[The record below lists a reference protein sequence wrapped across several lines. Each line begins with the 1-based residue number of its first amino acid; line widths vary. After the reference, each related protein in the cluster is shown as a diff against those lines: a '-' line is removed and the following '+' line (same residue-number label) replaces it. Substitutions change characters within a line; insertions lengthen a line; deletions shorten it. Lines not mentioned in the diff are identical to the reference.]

1 MEARQFG
8 IRHLFVATFF
18 VAVAIAGLQLCAVR
32 FPVVVVFAVLA
43 SGVLALAG
51 LAIICFTVV
60 VALAIFGSADDG
72 NRQFNLTKCR
82 NLIGI
87 GLLANLPLAI
97 WFVVIPYL

>member
-1 MEARQFG
+1 MEERQFG

-18 VAVAIAGLQLCAVR
+18 VAVAIAGLQLCSVR
-32 FPVVVVFAVLA
+32 FPVLFVFAVLA

-51 LAIICFTVV
+51 LAMICLTVV
-60 VALAIFGSADDG
+60 VAFIIVASADDG
-72 NRQFNLTKCR
+72 NRQFNLIKCG

-87 GLLANLPLAI
+87 GLMANLPLAI